1 MANDPQ
7 DRIEPMLVSRAP
19 QPMAPQR
26 LHVEF
31 PSRQEVV
38 VVDIRI
44 PFGSMIT
51 LMVKWAIASIP
62 AFLIL
67 LILGALVVGV
77 LGALVGK

>member
-7 DRIEPMLVSRAP
+7 DRIEPMLASRAP
-19 QPMAPQR
+19 QQTVPQR
-26 LHVEF
+26 LQVEF
-31 PSRQEVV
+31 PSRLEVV

-77 LGALVGK
+77 LGALVSK

>member
-7 DRIEPMLVSRAP
+7 DRIEPMLVSRA
-19 QPMAPQR
+19 QQQTVPQR
-26 LHVEF
+26 LQVEF

-77 LGALVGK
+77 LGALVSK